1 MKNILGPP
9 VFGDN
14 FKYREKNLRKA
25 LRLLKN
31 RNSYLILG
39 IRRTGKSSF
48 LRQCAYLLREE
59 SKDYICIELDCQAFN
74 IKDFIMKCR
83 RV

>member
-9 VFGDN
+9 VYGGN
-14 FKYREKNLRKA
+14 FKFRKKNLKKG

-31 RNSYLILG
+31 QNSFLILG

-48 LRQCAYLLREE
+48 LRQLSYL
-59 SKDYICIELDCQAFN
+59 
-74 IKDFIMKCR
+74 IKNE
-83 RV
+83 